1 MKFHDVKSYF
11 LDIEHIVL
19 NLKTE
24 LDLTRNL
31 LYRTW
36 LKHQQDCKMM
46 DEGTVIPDDIEF
58 ISKKSVLLVQESS
71 GSNYEKIVTQL
82 HLLGFHI
89 VHERQEMKVKL
100 NTPMTVYNH
109 IKPYLLNQPY
119 ESFYIILLNSSNRLI
134 KTVRVSEGGISGT
147 VVDLKRIFKIALD
160 HYATGIILSHNHP
173 SGNLRPS
180 SSDEVL
186 TKRIIEAGEL
196 LDIKIIDH
204 LIIGGDGYYSFSDDG
219 IMG

>member
-36 LKHQQDCKMM
+36 LKQQQDCKMM